1 MLRSSHEWAAV
12 VATAFVGTVLA
23 ASHVVDLEPSN
34 FDEVVD
40 GSRHALVEFFAPCTF
55 SFFVFFALIRGRP
68 PILIP
73 QTDADRFCSP
83 SMR

>member
-1 MLRSSHEWAAV
+1 MLRSSLEWAAV

-40 GSRHALVEFFAPCTF
+40 GSRHALVEFFAPCT
-55 SFFVFFALIRGRP
+55 